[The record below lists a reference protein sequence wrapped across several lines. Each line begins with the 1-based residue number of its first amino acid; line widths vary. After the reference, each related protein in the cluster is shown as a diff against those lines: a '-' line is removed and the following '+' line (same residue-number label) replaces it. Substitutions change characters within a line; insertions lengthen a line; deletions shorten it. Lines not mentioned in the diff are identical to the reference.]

1 MKRAGH
7 LTARAMHLETT
18 TSFDLTPE
26 LQVVQHLISRRLD
39 RPQRDIDGRHRLGAD
54 LGLSLLQLGVLALE
68 LEDVTGLLLPFDAL
82 TRAVTV
88 EDLARL
94 LHAHRRQR

>member
-1 MKRAGH
+1 
-7 LTARAMHLETT
+7 MHLETT

-26 LQVVQHLISRRLD
+26 LQVVQHLLSRRLD
-39 RPQRDIDGRHRLGAD
+39 VDQQAIDARQRLGQD
-54 LGLSLLQLGVLALE
+54 LGLGLLKLGVLALE
-68 LEDVTGLLLPFDAL
+68 LEDVTGVLLPFDAL

-94 LHAHRRQR
+94 LHAHRRRR